1 MLDRLDLAR
10 RDNDHPYRPPR
21 TCLFLFEIQ
30 NTKPSDLGLDAARL
44 VVPTRY
50 LTEYRRSSSSSPPP
64 VANES
69 VCNEEPT
76 VKVCYHST
84 RKFDS
89 AAYCGFS
96 CVYSLC
102 LVDIRVMFS
111 LKKEE
116 ASIVGV
122 IICIIAYLI
131 LGWVFVV

>member
-96 CVYSLC
+96 CVYSC
-102 LVDIRVMFS
+102 GYKSDVLV
-111 LKKEE
+111 KE

-122 IICIIAYLI
+122 IICIIAYLT